1 MNEWK
6 EAACAHL
13 CQTILT
19 GKLTGKDLWKWA
31 QPSSHLGYE
40 GPAAR
45 RRQYSQAPPGFPAV
59 LPNPN
64 QWAGHIRAE
73 LLPLST
79 LNQTGIIETSLIP
92 LDLAKTTQRMFQ
104 HQPSE
109 DGFFTQLSFSGC
121 FPCLFFSPH
130 VKCLS
135 LQVLCISSDE
145 RFNYWYFKWCMFTTG
160 TMKGAWNPSWELWA
174 GSGDGG
180 NAWGWGLRAA
190 APITQAGDPQ
200 PTPSSISSE
209 SPKVSDDFI
218 FSTILS

>member
-1 MNEWK
+1 MQGFCDFGHTVCSCPAARKCTWHVSICTKWTWMNGWK

-145 RFNYWYFKWCMFTTG
+145 RFNYWYFK
-160 TMKGAWNPSWELWA
+160 
-174 GSGDGG
+174 
-180 NAWGWGLRAA
+180 
-190 APITQAGDPQ
+190 
-200 PTPSSISSE
+200 
-209 SPKVSDDFI
+209 
-218 FSTILS
+218 